1 MLQQL
6 QMRMNVS
13 GAKSPAMEP
22 SRIRTSDRRQ
32 ISQQCINQ
40 ISQQCIK
47 WRGAVDA
54 DMMLTEASDAHR
66 FDAQG
71 CRGTMIRDL
80 AERDVRGRVGK
91 IWARP
96 AAPVKAATVT

>member
-22 SRIRTSDRRQ
+22 SRIRTSDRR
-32 ISQQCINQ
+32 Q

-71 CRGTMIRDL
+71 CRGTMIRDMIRDL
-80 AERDVRGRVGK
+80 AERDVWGRVGE
-91 IWARP
+91 I
-96 AAPVKAATVT
+96 

>member
-1 MLQQL
+1 
-6 QMRMNVS
+6 
-13 GAKSPAMEP
+13 
-22 SRIRTSDRRQ
+22 
-32 ISQQCINQ
+32 
-40 ISQQCIK
+40 
-47 WRGAVDA
+47 
-54 DMMLTEASDAHR
+54 MLTEASDAHR